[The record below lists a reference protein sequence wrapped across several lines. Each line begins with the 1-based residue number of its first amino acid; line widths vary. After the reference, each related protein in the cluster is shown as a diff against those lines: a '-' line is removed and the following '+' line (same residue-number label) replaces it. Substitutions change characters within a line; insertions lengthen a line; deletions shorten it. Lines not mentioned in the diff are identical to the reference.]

1 MPPPQLVGPGGAV
14 AVIKVHLDP
23 VHVRPERGPELV
35 SVPRGHVAHIEV
47 ALAEAPGHRSHPPT
61 RVTPGR

>member
-1 MPPPQLVGPGGAV
+1 M

-47 ALAEAPGHRSHPPT
+47 ALAEAGGNRSHPPT